1 MELDNLMVGRAEDG
15 HRPEVMSVV
24 SELTRRC
31 LSVEAERS
39 HTPKEVVK
47 ILRNLFARRGE
58 RPTFIRSYNGPEFE
72 AHGVKEWRGARGADT
87 LYIEPGSMWESAYTG
102 TFVERFADEPLER

>member
-1 MELDNLMVGRAEDG
+1 M
-15 HRPEVMSVV
+15 V

-72 AHGVKEWRGARGADT
+72 AHAVKEWRGAKGADT
-87 LYIEPGSMWESAYTG
+87 LHRAGLDVGNRLHRYARRALRRRT
-102 TFVERFADEPLER
+102 T